1 METFFAVIYALDQAA
16 SHVKLVLEVNKPF
29 STCYRTVCIWK
40 KELLGGF
47 NVGEQVIIT
56 FLKKLFIQLIHSSRW
71 IDGIFYNEI
80 NITGKDYCSKKR

>member
-1 METFFAVIYALDQAA
+1 MSLLVKPTSTSKLSRLLSKFLSMETFFAVIYALDQAA

-47 NVGEQVIIT
+47 NAGEQVIIT
-56 FLKKLFIQLIHSSRW
+56 FFKKLFIQLIHSSR
-71 IDGIFYNEI
+71 
-80 NITGKDYCSKKR
+80 